1 MPSWFEPVISD
12 SVSTPWGMQMN
23 IIISI
28 IQLLS
33 QLVIQLTLYPKINR
47 WDYANPGYLDALK
60 HITDLKEEGKTLN
73 SKFKPDSGSYHL
85 CSHAFPVWMDSYITR
100 FCSENS
106 KGKIKTVALTNFDT
120 DRLQIILENG
130 IPVVSNQVYFSTSIW
145 RISFHL
151 LLYGP
156 QICERWLRL
165 SGSTFHRWYAPS
177 AKNGRALPVNWS

>member
-1 MPSWFEPVISD
+1 M
-12 SVSTPWGMQMN
+12 
-23 IIISI
+23 ISI
-28 IQLLS
+28 MQLLS

-156 QICERWLRL
+156 QIYEMVAIVRFNIPSLICAL
-165 SGSTFHRWYAPS
+165 SKEWQSFAS
-177 AKNGRALPVNWS
+177 